1 LLTQN
6 KLVKQVY
13 VLPKLR
19 PSPQTCYSHHHH
31 LVNRYEIAISQMTPN
46 VLLPTYILLFPLSP
60 TRLLS
65 DCVVVLYIFVR
76 CLVPNVINVS
86 CVHTRF
92 YVVVFVLY
100 ILSYY
105 YIYVLSPCYGVLYD
119 FRKQNYVMFV
129 VISDI

>member
-1 LLTQN
+1 
-6 KLVKQVY
+6 
-13 VLPKLR
+13 
-19 PSPQTCYSHHHH
+19 
-31 LVNRYEIAISQMTPN
+31 MTPD

-65 DCVVVLYIFVR
+65 DCVFVLYIFVR

-86 CVHTRF
+86 CVHTPF
-92 YVVVFVLY
+92 CVVVFVLY

-119 FRKQNYVMFV
+119 FRKQNYVIFV